1 MTAVADLADVVGSR
15 RATAAL
21 GVSRASYFR
30 QARKAATTSSG
41 PTSRT
46 PSARAL
52 SPAERQDVIDVL
64 HADRFADKAPRAIV
78 TALLEEKR
86 YLCSA
91 RTMYRIL
98 TDHGEVRER
107 RAQRR
112 HPKRPAPFVTASAP
126 NQVWVW
132 DVTKIRGPKP
142 GTFFYL
148 AVIMDLYSRYIVGWT
163 CQHSE
168 SAHVA
173 KALFEETVA
182 LRGITPGQLIVHAD
196 RGSAM
201 KSTLLADLF
210 DTLGIR
216 KSHSRPRCSNDNP
229 HIESAFKTTKYSP
242 SYPGHFLTIEATREY
257 FRVFFP
263 AHNDGHFHSG
273 IGYLTPATVFTGRA
287 QHVIATKQAAL
298 DHAYS
303 AHPERFSA
311 GPPVAPPLPATV
323 QINPDRGVTC
333 NP

>member
-1 MTAVADLADVVGSR
+1 MNAVAGLAEEVGSR
-15 RATAAL
+15 RAADAL

-30 QARKAATTSSG
+30 QARRAGVTPSA
-41 PTSRT
+41 PASRT
-46 PSARAL
+46 PSPRAL
-52 SPAERQDVIDVL
+52 SPAERQDVINVL
-64 HADRFADKAPRAIV
+64 HEDRFADKAPRAVV
-78 TALLEEKR
+78 TALLEAKR

-98 TDHGEVRER
+98 AEHDEVRER
-107 RAQRR
+107 RAQRC
-112 HPKRPAPFVTASAP
+112 HPKRPAPFVSASAP

-142 GTFFYL
+142 GSFFYL

-201 KSTLLADLF
+201 KSNVLADLF
-210 DTLGIR
+210 DSLGIR

-229 HIESAFKTTKYSP
+229 HMESVFKTTKYSP
-242 SYPGHFLTIEATREY
+242 GYPGHFLTIEATREY
-257 FRVFFP
+257 FRVCFP
-263 AHNDGHFHSG
+263 AYNDAHYHSG
-273 IGYLTPATVFTGRA
+273 IAYLTPEAVFTGRA
-287 QHVIATKQAAL
+287 HDVIATKQAAL
-298 DHAYS
+298 DNAYS
-303 AHPERFSA
+303 AHPERFPA
-311 GPPVAPPLPATV
+311 GPPAAPRLPATV
-323 QINPDRGVTC
+323 QINPDRGVTYC
-333 NP
+333 P